1 MIVREATVREKASI
15 RLRRAFTLVEVMLA
29 MALFGMAVTTFA
41 ASYLNIINALSTIQI
56 DQAYEQ
62 DLTLIRQQVLVITD
76 VEELEEGGE
85 IFTGSH
91 GQASWEAEY
100 ESMLVADL
108 FRLTLIIEILDK
120 ESGEMKEVVE
130 THYLTRPTWSDPIE
144 RAELRADTRDRLLE
158 KQAGLD

>member
-1 MIVREATVREKASI
+1 
-15 RLRRAFTLVEVMLA
+15 
-29 MALFGMAVTTFA
+29 
-41 ASYLNIINALSTIQI
+41 
-56 DQAYEQ
+56 
-62 DLTLIRQQVLVITD
+62 
-76 VEELEEGGE
+76 
-85 IFTGSH
+85 
-91 GQASWEAEY
+91 
-100 ESMLVADL
+100 MLVADL